1 MAAYGSMIA
10 WARAMGHAEAAD
22 WLKQTLAE
30 EKAADQKLSALAEGG
45 INQEAADTA
54 HPEEDEDEEE
64 AAPARAGKS
73 GSAAGVAKRPSRR

>member
-64 AAPARAGKS
+64 EERAGKS